1 MLEIMPARYR
11 GTISS
16 RLLSASQ
23 RSTIQL
29 KPPGAPVFCGP
40 PEAPGGAIMADKSV
54 GSLVVEALSACSGT
68 LDGSDKMEVA
78 LLRSRKDDSAAGE
91 TDK

>member
-1 MLEIMPARYR
+1 
-11 GTISS
+11 
-16 RLLSASQ
+16 
-23 RSTIQL
+23 
-29 KPPGAPVFCGP
+29 
-40 PEAPGGAIMADKSV
+40 MADKSV

-68 LDGSDKMEVA
+68 FDGSDKIEVA